1 MRIREYDEDRYDRM
15 KRIEWLDLERMHV
28 SKCLIVGAGAL
39 GNEVAKSMALA
50 GFHDITILDMD
61 RIVASNLSRSI
72 FFKDEDVGRMKAEVV
87 ASKISDSFPFVSIKP
102 IVSRIQELEDWD
114 FDIVLGCLDN
124 VQARLHTNSHARY
137 HRIPYIDGATDGFR
151 GKVQVVLPEGPCLE
165 CIMNKSH
172 MAIMDQ
178 RFSCTGNGTI
188 FSPKFASEITTTSI
202 VAAVQVREAMKIL
215 SCRSDMCINNVM
227 YYNGEMGTMDEFQ
240 ISVDPRCP
248 NHETE
253 GPV

>member
-87 ASKISDSFPFVSIKP
+87 ASKISDSFPFVTIKP

-137 HRIPYIDGATDGFR
+137 HRIPYIDGR
-151 GKVQVVLPEGPCLE
+151 PMV
-165 CIMNKSH
+165 S
-172 MAIMDQ
+172 
-178 RFSCTGNGTI
+178 
-188 FSPKFASEITTTSI
+188 
-202 VAAVQVREAMKIL
+202 
-215 SCRSDMCINNVM
+215 
-227 YYNGEMGTMDEFQ
+227 GE
-240 ISVDPRCP
+240 RCK
-248 NHETE
+248 
-253 GPV
+253 